1 MNLPTKRM
9 AIAVSISG
17 ANQAELL
24 AQIEACRAYQIDL
37 IEWRLDTCLALGYQP
52 DAAEMRLII
61 AASAFPM
68 ILTYRTADE
77 GGDYPFEVARY
88 TQLYLDGWQAGAAFL
103 DVEYRLW
110 TKVRL
115 ALAPEKSAIIMS
127 YHNFKETPRNLA
139 ERINLM
145 GQTNPAMI
153 KIAVMSHGAK
163 DTDYLLDTIAACQT
177 IPMIGIAMGAA
188 GARSRTAGFAYG
200 SRITYT
206 TLPSTAPM
214 APGQID
220 LPTLITVLHKGHPR
234 F

>member
-1 MNLPTKRM
+1 MLLPTNRM

-17 ANQAELL
+17 KSQTDIVNQIAEC
-24 AQIEACRAYQIDL
+24 QKYPIDL
-37 IEWRLDTCLALGYQP
+37 IEWRLDVCLAAGYRPTAMDMQS
-52 DAAEMRLII
+52 II
-61 AASAFPM
+61 TTSSVPM
-68 ILTYRTADE
+68 ILTYRTTAE
-77 GGDYPFEVARY
+77 GGEYPFEPHLY
-88 TQLYLDGWQAGAAFL
+88 TQLYLNGWQAGATFL
-103 DVEYRLW
+103 DVEYQIW
-110 TKVRL
+110 PKVSAEL
-115 ALAPEKSAIIMS
+115 AGQKSAIIMS
-127 YHNFKETPRNLA
+127 YHNFEITPNNLLTKIQA
-139 ERINLM
+139 MAQAR
-145 GQTNPAMI
+145 PAMI

-163 DTDYLLDTIAACQT
+163 DTDYLLRTIASYQS